1 MGILA
6 LILGVVA
13 VLAMIGA
20 CLMYVATMLLLAA
33 FGVSAM
39 IAFGILYAVLGEEHV
54 AMAVLLALPIGL
66 LCVGVLFRDHKGET

>member
-1 MGILA
+1 MGMLA

-39 IAFGILYAVLGEEHV
+39 IAFGVLYAVLGEEHV

-66 LCVGVLFRDHKGET
+66 LLVGLFCGDRKGET